1 MNIKHLESLSGVVYG
16 TLLNHSVS
24 YAALAAKAELPPYKG
39 ASKAPVLYVKPR
51 NTLVGS
57 GEPVAVPQGVDQLEI
72 GATLGIV
79 IGRAACNI
87 KVNEALSYVAG
98 YVIVNDVSIPHDV
111 FYRPSVRLK
120 ARDGFCPIGPMVVA
134 LNQVGNPDN
143 LKVNVFV
150 DDVLIH
156 STTTGQR
163 RRPVAQ
169 LLADVTEFMTLSPG
183 DVLMLGVSADA
194 PTARSGQRVRI
205 VIEHLGELENSLISE
220 EVGL

>member
-57 GEPVAVPQGVDQLEI
+57 GEPLAVPQGVDQLEI
-72 GATLGIV
+72 GASLGIV
-79 IGRAACNI
+79 IGRAACNV
-87 KVNEALSYVAG
+87 KAKEALSYVAG

-169 LLADVTEFMTLSPG
+169 LLADVTEFMTLFPG

-205 VIEHLGELENSLISE
+205 AIEHLGELENSLISE